1 MNTKG
6 FEVIIN
12 ANTITVFYKG
22 ERLFRVSANHQNA
35 INLLEMLN
43 RK

>member
-1 MNTKG
+1 M
-6 FEVIIN
+6 FEVVIN
-12 ANTITVFYKG
+12 ANSIIVYYNG
-22 ERLFRVSANHQNA
+22 EKLFRVSANHKNA